1 MHVGVASTDSAAL
14 RPFLD
19 RLTARGD
26 VFVRAD
32 RF

>member
-1 MHVGVASTDSAAL
+1 MHVGAASTDSAAL
-14 RPFLD
+14 PPVVH